1 MSIKLLCGG
10 HRARQ
15 CVGIYGAEAE
25 MCHPAEIFTVGGEG
39 SFQVP
44 TVKP

>member
-1 MSIKLLCGG
+1 MSIKLLCEDP
-10 HRARQ
+10 RAQQ

-25 MCHPAEIFTVGGEG
+25 MCHPEEILHWGGG